1 MKLKYLLIGLI
12 IVLLSCK
19 SHEHIKQSAP
29 LQFSGIYPHLAMYN
43 NEGTECG
50 TGAIVPWSTSLW
62 VISYGSSNPLG
73 SSDKLYEISSDLKQ
87 TVRKESI
94 GGTHANR
101 MIHRESNQLFIGLHA
116 IDAKRKVRTIPYTK
130 MKGRLTGNARH
141 LTDPA
146 NKIYVASMEEG
157 FYEIDV
163 KTLEPTTLYPDRGQL
178 TREEQLASLEN
189 DLSGSH
195 GKGLYSGQGVL
206 VYSLNGELTP
216 DDQNHYTQH
225 QEPTLEETRKIFNKE
240 DEGAGSLSEWDGKNW
255 KLIRKNQFVEV
266 TGPGDIFGNSNPET
280 DPIWTTGWD
289 HKSVIVGVRNP
300 KTGWGFY
307 RLPKASNTYDG
318 THGWNT
324 EWPRIRDIGTPEN
337 PDYLMTMHGM
347 FWKFP
352 GSFSSSNASG
362 IRPRSSYLKVIG
374 DYARWNNRLVFG
386 CDDSA
391 HKEFLN
397 KRKVKGEI
405 EGPGQSNS
413 NLWFV
418 SLDEPDHLGP
428 NTASGAVWLQE
439 NIEANSPSE
448 PFLFTGWPKRSVW
461 ISNHGPSNIDVTF
474 EIDDTGEGN
483 WSFLRIEEL
492 TSGESKWIEFS
503 EGEIGEWVRLSSSED
518 ASVTAHFS
526 FTGEDNRSTVPDDIF
541 QGITVAGED
550 ANSGGLLY
558 GLGDNRRALGISITI
573 NGKVSGYYEL
583 DEAMNLVQK
592 NDAETQQFID
602 EKFAIPENVV
612 TIDKSSVL
620 IVDDAKRRWMLP
632 LGNNANSALIKNAQ
646 VRICLE
652 VVTERDLLNCHGT
665 FYELPAENADGFAKI
680 RPISSH
686 NYQIHDY
693 ASYRGLLVMT
703 GINPETAKDN
713 SHIIVSDDKK
723 AYLWVGVIDDLWKM
737 GKPTGKGG
745 PWKDTSVKAYEASDP
760 YLIGFYNNKQLTLSH
775 DMNEDVSFT
784 IEVEP
789 VGHGP
794 WMKYKEVTVK
804 AGEEYNYQF
813 PGSFQSRW
821 IRFNSD
827 KDCVAT
833 AWLVYD

>member
-1 MKLKYLLIGLI
+1 MF
-12 IVLLSCK
+12 SCK
-19 SHEHIKQSAP
+19 SSEHTVQSSP

-43 NEGTECG
+43 DEGTECG
-50 TGAIVPWSTSLW
+50 TGAVVPWANRLW
-62 VISYGSSNPLG
+62 VVSYGSSNPLG

-116 IDAKRKVRTIPYTK
+116 IDAKRNVRTIPYTK

-141 LTDPA
+141 LTDPSD
-146 NKIYVASMEEG
+146 KIYIASMEEG

-163 KTLEPTTLYPDRGQL
+163 KTLEPTTLYPDRGQM
-178 TREEQLASLEN
+178 TREEQLASLTD

-216 DDQNHYTQH
+216 EDQDHYTLH
-225 QEPTLEETRKIFNKE
+225 QEPTLDETRKIFNKE
-240 DEGAGSLSEWDGKNW
+240 DEGAGSLSEWDGNNW

-266 TGPGDIFGNSNPET
+266 TGPGDIYGNSNPES
-280 DPIWTTGWD
+280 DPIWATGWD

-300 KTGWGFY
+300 ETGWGFY
-307 RLPKASNTYDG
+307 RLPKASHSYDG

-324 EWPRIRDIGTPEN
+324 EWPRIRNIGTPES
-337 PDYLMTMHGM
+337 PDFLMTMHGM
-347 FWKFP
+347 FWRFP
-352 GSFSSSNASG
+352 ENFTSNNSGG

-374 DYARWNNRLVFG
+374 DFARWKNQLVFG

-397 KRKVKGEI
+397 KRKVKGDI

-413 NLWFV
+413 NLWFT
-418 SLDEPDHLGP
+418 SLDGPDQLGP
-428 NTASGAVWLQE
+428 NTASGAVWIYE
-439 NIEANSPSE
+439 NVEANSPSE

-461 ISNHGPSNIDVTF
+461 ISNHGSANIDVTF
-474 EIDDTGEGN
+474 EIDGKGDGN
-483 WSFLRIEEL
+483 WSPLRIEEL
-492 TSGESKWIEFS
+492 RYGESKWIEFS
-503 EGEIGEWVRLSSSED
+503 EKETGEWVRVSSSKN
-518 ASVTAHFS
+518 SIVTAQFS
-526 FTGEDNRSTVPDDIF
+526 FTGEDNRSTVSDSIF
-541 QGITVAGED
+541 QGITDASED
-550 ANSGGLLY
+550 ANMGGLLY
-558 GLGDNRRALGISITI
+558 GLGDNRRSLGISATI

-583 DEAMNLVQK
+583 DGAMNLVRK
-592 NDAETQQFID
+592 DDAETQRFIN

-612 TIDKSSVL
+612 TVDESSVL
-620 IVDDAKRRWMLP
+620 IVDNSNRRWRLP
-632 LGNNANSALIKNAQ
+632 LGNIANSDLINNAQ
-646 VRICLE
+646 VRICRE

-680 RPISSH
+680 RPVSSH
-686 NYQIHDY
+686 NYRIHDY
-693 ASYRGLLVMT
+693 ASYRGLLIMT

-713 SHIIVSDDKK
+713 PHIIMSDDKN
-723 AYLWVGVIDDLWKM
+723 AYVWAGTIDDLWKM

-745 PWKDTSVKAYEASDP
+745 PWKDTSVKADKVSDP
-760 YLIGFYNNKQLTLSH
+760 YLIGFYDNKQLTLSH
-775 DMNEDVSFT
+775 DLDEDVSFT
-784 IEVEP
+784 IETEP

-804 AGEEYNYQF
+804 AGEAFNHQF
-813 PGSFQSRW
+813 PDAFQSRW
-821 IRFNSD
+821 IRFKSD

-833 AWLVYD
+833 AWLVYN

>member
-1 MKLKYLLIGLI
+1 MKLKYLPIGLI
-12 IVLLSCK
+12 IVMFSCK
-19 SHEHIKQSAP
+19 SPEHIKQSAP

-50 TGAIVPWSTSLW
+50 TGAIVPWSSSLW

-87 TVRKESI
+87 IVRNESI

-101 MIHRESNQLFIGLHA
+101 MIHKESNQLFIGLHA
-116 IDAKRKVRTIPYTK
+116 IDAKRNVRTIPYTK

-146 NKIYVASMEEG
+146 DKIYIASMEEG
-157 FYEIDV
+157 LYEIDV

-195 GKGLYSGQGVL
+195 GKGLYTGQGVL

-216 DDQNHYTQH
+216 EDQNHYTQH
-225 QEPTLEETRKIFNKE
+225 QEPSLEETRKIFNKE
-240 DEGAGSLSEWDGKNW
+240 DEGAGSLSEWDGRNW

-266 TGPGDIFGNSNPET
+266 TGPGDIFGNSNPNT
-280 DPIWTTGWD
+280 DPIWATGWD

-307 RLPKASNTYDG
+307 RLPKASHTYDG

-324 EWPRIRDIGTPEN
+324 EWPRIRDVGTPET

-397 KRKVKGEI
+397 KRKVKGNL
-405 EGPGQSNS
+405 EGSGQSNS

-418 SLDEPDHLGP
+418 SLDGPDQLGP
-428 NTASGAVWLQE
+428 NTASGAVWLHE
-439 NIEANSPSE
+439 NVEANTPSE

-461 ISNHGPSNIDVTF
+461 ISNHGPSNIDLTF
-474 EIDDTGEGN
+474 EIDDMGDGN
-483 WSFLRIEEL
+483 WSVLRIEEMKA
-492 TSGESKWIEFS
+492 GESKWIEFS
-503 EGEIGEWVRLSSSED
+503 EGEIGEWVRLSSSEN
-518 ASVTAHFS
+518 ANATAHFA
-526 FTGEDNRSTVPDDIF
+526 FTGDDNRSTVPDDIF
-541 QGITVAGED
+541 QGITNANED
-550 ANSGGLLY
+550 AKSGGLLY
-558 GLGDNRRALGISITI
+558 GLGDNRRALGISTTI

-583 DEAMNLVQK
+583 DETMKLVQK
-592 NDAETQQFID
+592 NDAKTQQFIA
-602 EKFAIPENVV
+602 EKFAIPKNVV
-612 TIDKSSVL
+612 SIEKSSVL
-620 IVDDAKRRWMLP
+620 IVDDAERRWRLP
-632 LGNNANSALIKNAQ
+632 LGDIANAELINNAQ
-646 VRICLE
+646 VRICRE

-723 AYLWVGVIDDLWKM
+723 AYLWVGVIDDIWKM

-745 PWKDTSVKAYEASDP
+745 PWKDTSVKANEASDP
-760 YLIGFYNNKQLTLSH
+760 YLIGYYDNKQLTLSH
-775 DMNEDVSFT
+775 DNKKDVSFT

-794 WMKYKEVTVK
+794 WMKYKEVNVK
-804 AGEEYNYQF
+804 AGEKFSYQF
-813 PGSFQSRW
+813 PDSFQARW
-821 IRFNSD
+821 IRFKSD

-833 AWLVYD
+833 AWLVYN